1 MTTTEAIQ
9 TILNSPHPAAL
20 AAAEALDYTLQSDAL
35 HQLIQ
40 DEAGRLLSAEAA
52 EQAGVDVDA
61 WAVQERLQF
70 HPYRQ
75 TRSRF
80 VVFYGEERVVSFHAS
95 K

>member
-1 MTTTEAIQ
+1 MTTTEAIK
-9 TILNSPHPAAL
+9 TILDSPHPAAL
-20 AAAEALDYTLQSDAL
+20 DAAEALDYTLQSDAL

-70 HPYRQ
+70 HPHRPP
-75 TRSRF
+75 RSRF
-80 VVFYGEERVVSFHAS
+80 VVFYGEERVASFHAR